1 MGTLFDPAD
10 RDVILVR
17 LGKLESGSPR
27 QWGKMTCGQALAH
40 CAIALEVATGDRP
53 RKQQFIGKIFAPF
66 VRKSLLGER
75 PFSRNSPTD
84 PTFVVTDERDFESE
98 RRRLTDVIARFCE
111 LGPGNA
117 SKQVHSFFGRL
128 RGEEWG
134 LLMYKH
140 LDHHFRQFGA

>member
-1 MGTLFDPAD
+1 MN
-10 RDVILVR
+10 
-17 LGKLESGSPR
+17 
-27 QWGKMTCGQALAH
+27 CGQALAH

-53 RKQQFIGKIFAPF
+53 RKQQLIGKIFAPF
-66 VRKSLLGER
+66 VRKSLLAEK
-75 PFSRNSPTD
+75 PFGRNSPTD
-84 PTFVVTDERDFESE
+84 PTFVVTDDRDFESE
-98 RRRLTDVIARFCE
+98 RRRLTDIITRFCE

-128 RGEEWG
+128 SGEEWG

>member
-1 MGTLFDPAD
+1 MRTLFDPAD
-10 RDVILVR
+10 RDSIRER
-17 LGKLESGSPR
+17 LEKLHAGAPR
-27 QWGKMTCGQALAH
+27 QWGKMNCGQALAH

-53 RKQQFIGKIFAPF
+53 RKQQLIGKIFAPF
-66 VRKSLLGER
+66 VRKSLLGEK

-84 PTFVVTDERDFESE
+84 PIFVVTDDRDFESE
-98 RRRLTDVIARFCE
+98 RRRLTDIITRFCE

-128 RGEEWG
+128 SGEEWG